1 MDGGGR
7 DRWNE
12 GSVVFDSSLYVLHI
26 VCWGSVLVFDEKER
40 AGCFALLV
48 FLMLVFVLLYIALC
62 PFYFCTHFDEKE
74 RELAVC
80 FNCLPDVL

>member
-1 MDGGGR
+1 MDRRMDGGGR

-48 FLMLVFVLLYIALC
+48 FLMLVFVLLYMYITLC
-62 PFYFCTHFDEKE
+62 PFYFCNYLDEKE
-74 RELAVC
+74 RAG
-80 FNCLPDVL
+80 CLL